1 MIFLMRKR
9 ISERGDLFLLL
20 SLWAASRGAAE
31 SMRVFIRRQH
41 ECRADRPLPLSSQT
55 FCETEDVLRLMQE
68 HVAADG
74 LVDTLY
80 IEFENMRIPVC
91 HEAELRIVAQLA
103 AAYNNAVIEQ
113 NVRCQKDLYCKPYSQ
128 ATCEAPQPVSPASS
142 PRTLDKGMDKGMH
155 KGMGT
160 LWDEELHGEQVVYDE
175 TYEQNADIDPWL
187 LMKSLR
193 AAKFGEKYN

>member
-1 MIFLMRKR
+1 MILTRKPR
-9 ISERGDLFLLL
+9 ISERGDLFLLF

-41 ECRADRPLPLSSQT
+41 ECCADRPLPLSSQT

-113 NVRCQKDLYCKPYSQ
+113 SVRCQKDLYCKPYTQ
-128 ATCEAPQPVSPASS
+128 ETCRAPEPLSPASS
-142 PRTLDKGMDKGMH
+142 PRTLDKGIE
-155 KGMGT
+155 T
-160 LWDEELHGEQVVYDE
+160 LWDEEMHGEQVVYDE

>member
-1 MIFLMRKR
+1 MILTRNTR
-9 ISERGDLFLLL
+9 ISERGDLFLLF

-41 ECRADRPLPLSSQT
+41 ECCADRPLPLSSQT

-103 AAYNNAVIEQ
+103 AAYNNAIIEQ
-113 NVRCQKDLYCKPYSQ
+113 NVRCQKDLYFQPYSR
-128 ATCEAPQPVSPASS
+128 ATREAPAPVSPASS
-142 PRTLDKGMDKGMH
+142 PCERSRDLSKCMEK
-155 KGMGT
+155 
-160 LWDEELHGEQVVYDE
+160 LWDEEMHGEQVVYDE
-175 TYEQNADIDPWL
+175 HYEQNADIDPWM
-187 LMKSLR
+187 LMKTLR